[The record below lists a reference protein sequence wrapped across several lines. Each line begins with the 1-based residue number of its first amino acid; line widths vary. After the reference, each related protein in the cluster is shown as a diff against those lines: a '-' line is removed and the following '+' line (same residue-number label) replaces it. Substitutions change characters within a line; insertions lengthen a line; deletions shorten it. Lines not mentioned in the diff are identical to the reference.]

1 MKKILFIL
9 ISIAFLASCNQTQ
22 KQDKQEEVP
31 PTVEYIQ
38 AMELDVDG
46 MHCTGCE
53 NTIKKSV
60 AELEGVKEVTASH
73 TGGMA
78 YVVYDTALTSLAD
91 IKAAIEGKG
100 YAVTGQHVKDT
111 IQ

>member
-1 MKKILFIL
+1 MKKLLFI
-9 ISIAFLASCNQTQ
+9 IMAIAFLASCNQTQ
-22 KQDKQEEVP
+22 KQIEDTDVQN
-31 PTVEYIQ
+31 TAEYIQ
-38 AMELDVDG
+38 TMELVVEG

-60 AELEGVKEVTASH
+60 GELEGVKEVNASH

-78 YVVYDTALTSLAD
+78 TVIYDTALTSMAE

-100 YAVTGQHVKDT
+100 YKVTGQHVKDT